1 MRNLAFA
8 AISILLG
15 LLVPLGAA
23 EIVLRFLPVSEGLRT
38 EAVNHADPV
47 FHFTPEREAIW
58 SRGWRFEQV
67 NRVRVNNAGYVNDQR
82 YDAADPRP
90 LLAVVG
96 DSYVEASMVPY
107 AQTLH
112 GRLATVAGP
121 SRRVYSFAASGA
133 PLSQYLAWAR
143 EARTRWKAH
152 TLVVVV
158 VGNDFDESLADYKI
172 GPGFHH
178 YVESADGSLTLI
190 GRYERESGLFVYAPE
205 LLGER

>member
-1 MRNLAFA
+1 MVEGGLPTEATVAHVLVSRYADHLPLYRQAGILARQG
-8 AISILLG
+8 ILVDRATLASWVG
-15 LLVPLGAA
+15 TGAA

-82 YDAADPRP
+82 YDPADPRP

-107 AQTLH
+107 ARTLH
-112 GRLATVAGP
+112 GRLATAAGP
-121 SRRVYSFAASGA
+121 SRCGRCTKRLRARRGRCCCSSPAS
-133 PLSQYLAWAR
+133 
-143 EARTRWKAH
+143 
-152 TLVVVV
+152 
-158 VGNDFDESLADYKI
+158 
-172 GPGFHH
+172 PG
-178 YVESADGSLTLI
+178 SCCSSPGST
-190 GRYERESGLFVYAPE
+190 
-205 LLGER
+205 